1 MVCISSHGGGA
12 KAHGDGSGRV
22 IPGGA
27 RHRGRP
33 RGAPD
38 RLPLIALL
46 GEDRG
51 SLASTDGPDALGH
64 TIVLLSLLHM
74 WKKINA

>member
-1 MVCISSHGGGA
+1 MVCISSRGGGA

-22 IPGGA
+22 IPVGA
-27 RHRGRP
+27 RHPGRP
-33 RGAPD
+33 EAVPA